1 MSRRLPFIR
10 RFSSL
15 GLTAVALS
23 LPLVVGC
30 ARAPSQEE
38 LSLLEGK
45 RMAAEA
51 AEKQVVELKAEKAR
65 LERKVA
71 EKKAEKK
78 AQQEKLET
86 TRAALAERPKD

>member
-30 ARAPSQEE
+30 GGPSPEE
-38 LSLLEGK
+38 MSLLEEK
-45 RMAAEA
+45 RIAAEA
-51 AEKQVVELKAEKAR
+51 AEKQVVELKAQKAR
-65 LERKVA
+65 LERKIA

-78 AQQEKLET
+78 ARQEKLET
-86 TRAALAERPKD
+86 VRAAVINWPED

>member
-30 ARAPSQEE
+30 ARGPSQEE
-38 LSLLEGK
+38 LSLLDGK

-65 LERKVA
+65 LERKIAEKNA
-71 EKKAEKK
+71 EKKAR
-78 AQQEKLET
+78 QEKLET
-86 TRAALAERPKD
+86 VRAAVINWPED